1 MGCDAERLVN
11 YGGRILS
18 SCSTILV
25 GRSVGYYIGCVMA
38 LIWGR
43 FVGGELA
50 RYECAMVTGRAIS
63 QKLAGPVKHE
73 LRLAVRKGIG

>member
-1 MGCDAERLVN
+1 M
-11 YGGRILS
+11 
-18 SCSTILV
+18 
-25 GRSVGYYIGCVMA
+25 GYYIGCVMA